1 LQALTEGFTEGH
13 IAADIIIISPA
24 LVSGHLCLPTNLV
37 QMASPG
43 PSRSHARRV
52 GAILKTSEMK
62 PRIDPGLRD
71 LLGLFL
77 LGGGGC
83 GLALSQ
89 GDLLFVAIF
98 GGACAVIAI
107 ETLRRLP

>member
-1 LQALTEGFTEGH
+1 VRAV
-13 IAADIIIISPA
+13 D
-24 LVSGHLCLPTNLV
+24 
-37 QMASPG
+37 PG
-43 PSRSHARRV
+43 PPGSSSPS
-52 GAILKTSEMK
+52 GGSGPYLKRSEMK

-71 LLGLFL
+71 LLYLGLFL
-77 LGGGGC
+77 LAGGGC

-107 ETLRRLP
+107 EALRRLP

>member
-1 LQALTEGFTEGH
+1 M
-13 IAADIIIISPA
+13 
-24 LVSGHLCLPTNLV
+24 

-77 LGGGGC
+77 LAGGGC

>member
-1 LQALTEGFTEGH
+1 
-13 IAADIIIISPA
+13 
-24 LVSGHLCLPTNLV
+24 
-37 QMASPG
+37 
-43 PSRSHARRV
+43 
-52 GAILKTSEMK
+52 MK

-71 LLGLFL
+71 LLGLSL
-77 LGGGGC
+77 LAAGGC

-107 ETLRRLP
+107 EALRPTGAATQTYALILKLRSITAPATFTTLLASNAVVTWRHPRSSAPTSWQNTNMR